1 MQLGKFKIPVLL
13 ATVTAMLLLSA
24 CGDSNNS
31 KGETAA
37 PSAGA
42 STAPGS
48 ASASTE
54 PSSSASAEAPAD
66 PMAKYDPAI
75 ELSTVVISDPT
86 MKFENGDSVDNNKY
100 YRTYE
105 KELGIKLTNL
115 WVADQSQRD
124 QKMNL
129 AISSNDLP
137 DILHVDAKQLQ
148 LLYRSGKLA
157 DLTDVYE
164 QYATPFTKQFL
175 TVDGGFNLE
184 SGKFNGRLFAIPET
198 QSYLD
203 GAFVLWIRTDWLT
216 KLGLPEPK
224 TMDDVLNI
232 AIAFANDDPDGNGK
246 KDTIGLPLTK
256 DVFAGYAGTE
266 GLFYGYGAYP
276 GVDVW
281 VQDDNGELVSGNIQP
296 QVKTALA
303 KFQELFKAG
312 VIDPEFGVKDVWK
325 AAESAVAGK
334 NGLFFGTMANSFQLQ
349 PGKERDPE
357 MEWKAFPI
365 PSADGGLAKVLRSRV
380 TNTGYYVVNKSAKN
394 PEAAMKMLNLFIDK
408 QFGPTPD
415 KEFVDDGVAWKL
427 AALRPMPAAKNYDNF
442 KAVRDALSS
451 GDASK
456 LTAEQ
461 QNIMKNVEQLK
472 AGNVGDNNW
481 AMVKV
486 FGEGGSYAAIDQYVL
501 GDSFRFNEFYGSP
514 TETMLAKGSVLNKL
528 TTETFTKII
537 MGKSAVEDFDDYV
550 KKWKAMGGDAITQE
564 INEWYST
571 KSK

>member
-42 STAPGS
+42 SAAPGSASAAPGS

-184 SGKFNGRLFAIPET
+184 SG
-198 QSYLD
+198 
-203 GAFVLWIRTDWLT
+203 
-216 KLGLPEPK
+216 
-224 TMDDVLNI
+224 
-232 AIAFANDDPDGNGK
+232 
-246 KDTIGLPLTK
+246 
-256 DVFAGYAGTE
+256 
-266 GLFYGYGAYP
+266 
-276 GVDVW
+276 
-281 VQDDNGELVSGNIQP
+281 
-296 QVKTALA
+296 
-303 KFQELFKAG
+303 
-312 VIDPEFGVKDVWK
+312 
-325 AAESAVAGK
+325 
-334 NGLFFGTMANSFQLQ
+334 
-349 PGKERDPE
+349 
-357 MEWKAFPI
+357 
-365 PSADGGLAKVLRSRV
+365 
-380 TNTGYYVVNKSAKN
+380 
-394 PEAAMKMLNLFIDK
+394 
-408 QFGPTPD
+408 
-415 KEFVDDGVAWKL
+415 
-427 AALRPMPAAKNYDNF
+427 
-442 KAVRDALSS
+442 
-451 GDASK
+451 
-456 LTAEQ
+456 
-461 QNIMKNVEQLK
+461 
-472 AGNVGDNNW
+472 
-481 AMVKV
+481 
-486 FGEGGSYAAIDQYVL
+486 
-501 GDSFRFNEFYGSP
+501 
-514 TETMLAKGSVLNKL
+514 
-528 TTETFTKII
+528 
-537 MGKSAVEDFDDYV
+537 
-550 KKWKAMGGDAITQE
+550 
-564 INEWYST
+564 
-571 KSK
+571 